1 LDTISEVRLSEVR
14 KVFGRHPAL
23 SGVTCTLARGQVAL
37 LMGPN
42 GAGKSTLLTILST
55 LSRPTSGDV
64 LYGERDHR
72 HAEQQLRG
80 RIGLVAHAPMLYRPM
95 TSRENLRFFARL
107 HGLRDAPAA
116 VDRWLERVGMTHAA
130 DRPVQLLSRGMVQRV
145 ALARALLPEPELLLL
160 DEPFTGLD
168 REATSLLRRELEAAR
183 DAGRIVALVSHDVD
197 AIGGLCDHLLVLARG
212 RVAADVSEG
221 RLGARQ
227 LIERYQDAIGGAARL
242 GTPAPRDGVVP
253 VAREPV
259 DATASEAPSDS
270 PASPSEVPAE
280 ATSVPSRS
288 SDDRSAGQQG
298 ARDPATAPGSSL
310 GHALHIAAKD
320 LRVEWR
326 SREVLYTMCF
336 FAVLVVVIFSFAFAR
351 QGQPMHE
358 VAGGILWTVVA
369 FAGTLGLGRVF
380 DREREGDT
388 HRALLLAPVSRGA
401 VYLGKLLAVFAFIGL
416 TEAIVVPLLVVLF
429 QLQVASVPVLVAL
442 LLLGTLGFAAVGSL
456 FAATLL
462 EARSRDVLLGIFLF
476 PVVTPVIV
484 AGAKG
489 TAALM
494 AGPAEAASAL
504 VWLKLLFAFDLLFVT
519 LSLWVFGPLTR
530 GE

>member
-1 LDTISEVRLSEVR
+1 
-14 KVFGRHPAL
+14 
-23 SGVTCTLARGQVAL
+23 
-37 LMGPN
+37 
-42 GAGKSTLLTILST
+42 
-55 LSRPTSGDV
+55 
-64 LYGERDHR
+64 
-72 HAEQQLRG
+72 
-80 RIGLVAHAPMLYRPM
+80 
-95 TSRENLRFFARL
+95 
-107 HGLRDAPAA
+107 
-116 VDRWLERVGMTHAA
+116 
-130 DRPVQLLSRGMVQRV
+130 
-145 ALARALLPEPELLLL
+145 
-160 DEPFTGLD
+160 
-168 REATSLLRRELEAAR
+168 
-183 DAGRIVALVSHDVD
+183 VD
-197 AIGGLCDHLLVLARG
+197 AIGGLCDHLVVLARG
-212 RVAADVSEG
+212 RVAADVSER
-221 RLGARQ
+221 RLGAQ
-227 LIERYQDAIGGAARL
+227 QILERYQDTIGAVRPDGPAPAAKGAAPDPAD
-242 GTPAPRDGVVP
+242 TPASQGS
-253 VAREPV
+253 AR
-259 DATASEAPSDS
+259 
-270 PASPSEVPAE
+270 
-280 ATSVPSRS
+280 
-288 SDDRSAGQQG
+288 
-298 ARDPATAPGSSL
+298 RDPAASSGSSL

-336 FAVLVVVIFSFAFAR
+336 FALLVVVIFSFAFAR

-401 VYLGKLLAVFAFIGL
+401 VYLGKLLGVFAFIGL
-416 TEAIVVPLLVVLF
+416 TEAVVVPLLLVLF
-429 QLQVASVPVLVAL
+429 QLQVASVPVLLAL

-494 AGPAEAASAL
+494 AGPAEAAGAL